1 MPLTNLYYMEYGSF
15 GLVANF
21 VLFDLGASIIV
32 PMRLFMCSCFFFFVK
47 INFFIFLNYFV
58 VMILLINFF
67 LKKLLS

>member
-32 PMRLFMCSCFFFFVK
+32 PMRLFMCSCFFFVK
-47 INFFIFLNYFV
+47 INFFIFFNYFV
-58 VMILLINFF
+58 VMILLINF
-67 LKKLLS
+67 